1 MAAMSNYL
9 ETKLINHIF
18 REETFSKPS
27 VLAIA
32 LCTAA
37 PVDGDEGATIDEVS
51 NDGTDY
57 ARVSVNVADNTWAPT
72 SSGNGVTSNSNAI
85 TFSAA
90 TANWGTIT
98 HVAILDSAQ
107 YGQGNVLFHGA
118 LSTSKTVTTGDIFS
132 FQAGNLQITL
142 A

>member
-1 MAAMSNYL
+1 MAAMSDYL
-9 ETKLINHIF
+9 EIELIKHIF
-18 REETFSKPS
+18 RTGTFSKPS

-37 PVDGDEGATIDEVS
+37 PSDSSTGATITEVS
-51 NDGTDY
+51 ATNTGY
-57 ARVSVNVADNTWAPT
+57 ARVSANPADGTWAET
-72 SSGNGVTSNSNAI
+72 SGTNGVTSNSSAI

-90 TANWGTIT
+90 TGDWGTIT
-98 HVAILDSAQ
+98 HVAILDSTTVGA
-107 YGQGNVLFHGA
+107 GNVLFHGA

>member
-1 MAAMSNYL
+1 MSDYL
-9 ETKLINHIF
+9 ETELINHIF
-18 REETFSKPS
+18 RTDTFSKPS

-37 PVDGDEGATIDEVS
+37 PVDGDEGGDINEVS
-51 NDGTDY
+51 ATNTGY
-57 ARVSVNVADNTWAPT
+57 ARVSVNVANNTWAPT
-72 SSGNGVTSNSNAI
+72 SSGNGITSNSSAI

-90 TANWGTIT
+90 TGNWGTIT
-98 HVAILDSAQ
+98 HVAILDSAT